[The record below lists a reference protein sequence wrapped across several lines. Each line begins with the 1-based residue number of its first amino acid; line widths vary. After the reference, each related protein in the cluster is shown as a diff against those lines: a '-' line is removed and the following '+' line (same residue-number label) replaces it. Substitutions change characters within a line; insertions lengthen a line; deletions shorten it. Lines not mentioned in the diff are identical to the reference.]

1 MALRHQFVVR
11 RLLPTDEGQSSLHF
25 WSRSEALSWID
36 RNQSTDAYEVVDAY
50 VWFDGLESTESLA
63 ARASLRVL
71 HPDEVPTEQEV
82 QDRVK
87 ATRSRISE
95 NGDDDDDPYRDGDW
109 LG

>member
-11 RLLPTDEGQSSLHF
+11 RLFDSESQSPLHF

-36 RNQSTDAYEVVDAY
+36 RNQSTDAYEIVDAY

-82 QDRVK
+82 QDRVRS
-87 ATRSRISE
+87 TRSRISE
-95 NGDDDDDPYRDGDW
+95 EDDDDPYRDGDW